1 MKIAIPIAGGKLA
14 MHFGHAG
21 EFALIDVDESTKE
34 IKKTEMLTPP
44 PHEPGVLPKW
54 LGSLNTDVI
63 ISGGM
68 GQMAIN
74 LFNESGINVVIG
86 APSEEPEKVVKAFLE
101 NSLQTGANVC
111 GKDPDSPCN
120 H

>member
-1 MKIAIPIAGGKLA
+1 MKIAIPIAEGKLA

-21 EFALIDVDESTKE
+21 QFCLIEVDEKTKK
-34 IKKTEMLTPP
+34 IKNKEMLTPP

-54 LGSLNTDVI
+54 LSSLNTNII

-68 GQMAIN
+68 GQMAVQ
-74 LFNESGINVVIG
+74 LFQQNNINVVIG
-86 APSEEPEKVVKAFLE
+86 APSEEPEKIVTAFLE
-101 NSLQTGANVC
+101 NNLEIGENVC
-111 GKDPDSPCN
+111 GHDPNSPCN